1 MNEAVGFIGL
11 GNMGE
16 PIAGNILRAG
26 FPLKVFNRTASKA
39 AGLTAQGAKLAASAA
54 EVAERGGIVCTMLAD
69 DRAVEEICGGEDSF
83 VKRLGQG
90 GVHVS
95 MSTIAPATARRL
107 ATHHKKY
114 GVEYVA
120 SPVFGRPE
128 AAAAAKLFV
137 CVAGLA
143 LVKKKVQPILRA
155 IGQEIFDFGEDPG
168 SANVVKL
175 CGNFLVAS
183 TVAALAEMLVLAEK
197 NGVSKKAMAEMIGKF
212 SPLHYSYASMMAE
225 GRFEPAGF
233 RLALGLKDINLI
245 LETAAASVTPLPIA
259 SLLRDRWLASMAKG
273 RANLDWSAVI
283 LDVAENAGIHAAVGA
298 SGTARN

>member
-1 MNEAVGFIGL
+1 MSEAVGFIGL

-90 GVHVS
+90 GVHLS
-95 MSTIAPATARRL
+95 MSTIAPATARQL
-107 ATHHKKY
+107 AAQHKKY

-137 CVAGLA
+137 CVAGSALA
-143 LVKKKVQPILRA
+143 KKNVEPILKTIA
-155 IGQEIFDFGEDPG
+155 QGIFDFGEDPG

-183 TVAALAEMLVLAEK
+183 TVAALAEMLILAEK

-212 SPLHYSYASMMAE
+212 SPLHHSYASMMAE

-233 RLALGLKDINLI
+233 RLALGLKDINLV

-259 SLLRDRWLASMAKG
+259 SLLHDRWLASMAKG

-298 SGTARN
+298 SSAARS